1 MKKHIKKIKSL
12 LRKKRHHIGY
22 TTSAVVFL
30 SMGALLAQS
39 DTAPFR
45 EPSSEPMVE
54 EAEMFPEDIVDPRE
68 IENALREIGR
78 LKGEARGLLK
88 RTTKLQN
95 AELKQRLTEIISQL
109 DSFTA
114 NIKNP
119 PADYTDREALMEFYD
134 ARMWEEVSK
143 IRAYIELPQIL
154 KDIPLITRRVEKL
167 IKLKSYQTFGLDMQ
181 GIANYLNEVKAAHT
195 EANSLYKA
203 GDVEGAMEQLEF
215 LREDG
220 HPGELEGAI
229 RRLKEINDLI
239 KRVRDKEIQKEL
251 KEMLAPIVEAI
262 NDGDF
267 RTAHEILNE
276 VHPLVMEVARKSYK
290 AGTKSRTD
298 IMKRL
303 SEFEGKA
310 NAKLEEREQEEI
322 RAEKMR
328 LEEEM
333 RMKEEARMKEEQ
345 KMMQEITQPVEIKP
359 EQPVPPPA
367 DNTIQPPSSDATTDS
382 SGSSISPQ

>member
-1 MKKHIKKIKSL
+1 
-12 LRKKRHHIGY
+12 
-22 TTSAVVFL
+22 
-30 SMGALLAQS
+30 MGALLAQS
-39 DTAPFR
+39 DTVPFSETTGN
-45 EPSSEPMVE
+45 EPIVE

-78 LKGEARGLLK
+78 LKAEARGLLK
-88 RTTKLQN
+88 RASKLQN
-95 AELKQRLTEIISQL
+95 TELKQRLTEIISQL
-109 DSFTA
+109 DTFA
-114 NIKNP
+114 VNLKNP
-119 PADYTDREALMEFYD
+119 PADYTEREALMEFYD
-134 ARMWEEVSK
+134 ARMWDEVSK

-167 IKLKSYQTFGLDMQ
+167 IKLKSYQTLGLDMQ
-181 GIANYLNEVKAAHT
+181 GIANYLSEVKAAHA
-195 EANSLYKA
+195 EADVLYKA

-215 LREDG
+215 LHEDG

-251 KEMLAPIVEAI
+251 KEMLMPVIEAI

-290 AGTKSRTD
+290 ANTKSRTD
-298 IMKRL
+298 ILKRL
-303 SEFEGKA
+303 SEFEGKV
-310 NAKLEEREQEEI
+310 NAKLEEREEEEI

-345 KMMQEITQPVEIKP
+345 KRMQEITQPVEIKP
-359 EQPVPPPA
+359 EQIAPPPPPA
-367 DNTIQPPSSDATTDS
+367 DNTVLLPPPPDNSTQSSPPQSTTEITPPPSES
-382 SGSSISPQ
+382 